1 MVPFPAGLV
10 LLCQIRKAFLS
21 LWPEPHAGL
30 GLQHNLGSVSVASI
44 TQKPVPSLILAAVID
59 ILNPYI

>member
-1 MVPFPAGLV
+1 MRVEHRLMVPFPAGLV

-30 GLQHNLGSVSVASI
+30 GLQHDLGSVSVASI
-44 TQKPVPSLILAAVID
+44 TQKSVFSDEQAWS
-59 ILNPYI
+59 